1 MSDYLQ
7 SLAKLSRLDR
17 KGIDLGLSKTKKIL
31 KIFQSPHQK
40 FKSIHVAGTNGKGST
55 VAMLSSILQAAGY
68 HVGSFYSPHVLDIR
82 ERIQVNQKWISKQDF
97 LNLTQQIYQV
107 METHKIDLSYFEF
120 LTVMAF
126 LHYRNQNVDVG
137 VIEVGLG
144 GRLDAT
150 NVITPEV
157 SVITTISHDHHRFLG
172 NTLTKIAKEKAGIIK
187 YKRPCVTGVRRPSVF
202 KTIQKIARQKKSP
215 LYAASLEENFSYT
228 LGLQGAYQ
236 TQNARLVLKTTQ
248 VLNQKGFFIS
258 ERALQK
264 GFLTANIVGRFE
276 KICSSPT
283 VIVDGAHN
291 VDGIRTCMHALNEA
305 FPHSRR
311 FVILGICQD
320 KNTKKMVQMVQ
331 KNVNHTHFI
340 EIPTPR
346 SWKVSS
352 HKQLKD
358 VYPKVI
364 QKMHEKDVLCIT
376 GSLYAVE
383 AAKRYFESRC

>member
-144 GRLDAT
+144 GRLDST

-157 SVITTISHDHHRFLG
+157 SFITTI
-172 NTLTKIAKEKAGIIK
+172 
-187 YKRPCVTGVRRPSVF
+187 
-202 KTIQKIARQKKSP
+202 
-215 LYAASLEENFSYT
+215 
-228 LGLQGAYQ
+228 
-236 TQNARLVLKTTQ
+236 
-248 VLNQKGFFIS
+248 
-258 ERALQK
+258 
-264 GFLTANIVGRFE
+264 
-276 KICSSPT
+276 
-283 VIVDGAHN
+283 
-291 VDGIRTCMHALNEA
+291 
-305 FPHSRR
+305 
-311 FVILGICQD
+311 
-320 KNTKKMVQMVQ
+320 
-331 KNVNHTHFI
+331 
-340 EIPTPR
+340 
-346 SWKVSS
+346 
-352 HKQLKD
+352 
-358 VYPKVI
+358 
-364 QKMHEKDVLCIT
+364 
-376 GSLYAVE
+376 
-383 AAKRYFESRC
+383 